1 MKKLF
6 LLSATAV
13 SLAVFSAVFTLSA
26 SAELPADPGLYYE
39 GIEDS
44 PRDFALYGLMGS
56 QDDSGAFGFD
66 PDSQLS
72 ETYFAVKGLLEAGY
86 DITLP
91 QIASA
96 VSFLSSQEPK
106 NKTEEAYV
114 LFGKKWSGV
123 DISGEIS
130 TLLADQNDDGGFGWK
145 KGYASDPLSSISVLK
160 VLDEYPSIYSSERN
174 AVVSFLQ
181 NLSGTGGMKYNAVSD
196 PDVYLSALLID
207 ALENQ
212 DSASFPAKG
221 NAKTFLE
228 NQASES
234 SFVYSNQLEAQ
245 AFSLWVGKKQYN
257 LDTFAPAFF
266 TEDLLYWQ
274 GSSGLIRQNITLTS
288 MALPFLPELIVANNV
303 SPNINILEP
312 DGVDDIASANF
323 SITWTDDDPDDDANI
338 SLYYDTDDAGEDGTL
353 IVADI
358 SEDDVIDSYIWG
370 ISAIPNGDYY
380 IYAVIDDGV
389 NTPVTSYSGGAVTVS
404 NNTPPTLDIV
414 AIDAS
419 QNLGT
424 VVIGYT
430 DEDPD
435 DNASISF
442 YYDTDNTGADGTLI
456 AENIPE
462 DDDDAS
468 GTDQYYWGASSLPVQ
483 EYYIYAVIDDGVNN
497 PVVTY
502 FSSPLLNQIPFCMGV
517 ETFARNPYTLECNMY
532 DTCNAPIGWEACSN
546 DVTPPIISGETNIIL
561 PAGSTSVSLSVNTNE
576 LALCKFDTAPGVDY
590 ESMSQSFTPVGN
602 SIHNKNIVGL
612 ADGNSYTYYVRCKD
626 WNENANTSD
635 FQISVSVGAP
645 IVNQTLY
652 EDGNDASDW
661 AVYDSSPNTPV
672 VPTVTAQ
679 NGDIVTSG
687 NGTSNLYGMFFPT
700 PETTRF
706 IAQWDWELSVNQL
719 QRIYFRVDTN
729 SGLKY
734 LRYRPENLNC
744 YAQDSTYVYCGIG
757 TEGDDGQRHTYI
769 RDLQAD
775 MDIVFPGEVINNV
788 SAVYIRGDS
797 KIDNIILKESITTS
811 GQGDPIASLTTIQK
825 TGNGL
830 GSLVLSATPDTESTF
845 TGWDGFYCGGTDDC
859 EVFLSESQSITTDFI
874 SNVTSFVPRKIFA
887 SSWLFPEAFAAKD
900 KQKDKKQ
907 KEKLKKEKLKKDKDS
922 KVKKS
927 DKLGTPNSKVGKSK
941 KTTIQPTAVFIENQG
956 QVPDHVLYYA
966 QIEGGFMYVT
976 TDGEVFYDLQKIDD
990 SSDSKKKGVDKK
1002 EGQKSE
1008 RTPEEE
1014 EARIQ
1019 GVVIKESFTV
1029 KGVKKKGK
1037 QKKSKQKK
1045 DGKSVLSEN
1054 ASNTNIR
1061 FLTKNGNKKAKTFE
1075 SLNLGE
1081 VAEGVE
1087 LRLTAKG
1094 KRVEKIFAV
1103 QPGADPSNLD
1113 IDLEGVKS
1121 TKVNDKGELEVE
1133 TDFGNATFTPPIA
1146 FQEKEGKREYIDIKY
1161 QSNGKKYTFDVEEDY
1176 DISEELF
1183 IDPLLSSTFIGG
1195 GSSDFIYDMDTDAN
1209 GNIIVAGK
1217 TYSSTF
1223 PTTPG
1228 AYDRYISGGYDSFV
1242 AKFDSSLNNLLSATY
1257 LGGSS
1262 TDYLTALAVDNSG
1275 NVYVAGRGR
1284 AGDYPGSGLYPY
1296 DQRNTVLLK
1305 FNSDLDTIIA
1315 AKMLGGTDGYTYPND
1330 IIIANDGSIFVAG
1343 YTESSQYPTTS
1354 GAVQTSAY
1362 GYGDMN
1368 GFISRFSNDF
1378 STLIASTYL
1387 GGDYTT
1393 YLRGITQDSNGN
1405 IYVVGDT
1412 DSEEFP
1418 VTPGAYDT
1426 DPDWYVDV
1434 FVTKLDPNLQNII
1447 DSTFFG
1453 GDDDDYAYRV
1463 KLDTAGNVVIIGD
1476 TYSYDLPT
1484 TSGAFDRS
1492 KSSYY
1497 DTYVAKFNS
1506 GLDTLLAATY
1516 IGGNDDEYPYDLLLD
1531 ANNNVYVTGETYSS
1545 NFPTTSGAFDET
1557 FNGVRDIYVSKFSPD
1572 LTTLQASTYLG
1583 GSSYERPY
1591 TLRSDSSGNVLLAGY
1606 SKSTNFP
1613 MTSGFDTSL
1622 GGTSYDG
1629 LVVSLSNDLASV
1641 SATAPNINVDLASV
1655 DYGYA
1660 FIGEGS
1666 QPQSF
1671 IVLSDGSDDLQIS
1684 NVELTGADPDE
1695 FTITDDTCSGQLVPS
1710 GTSCSIEV
1718 EFDPQLTGDISAS
1731 LEIDS
1736 NDSDTPT
1743 FSVPLSGYGLETTPT
1758 ITLPKTGDGNG
1769 TITITPIAEEGY
1781 EFVGWT
1787 GDGCSGMGDCVLDMS
1802 ESHSVGAEFTVAP

>member
-26 SAELPADPGLYYE
+26 SAELPDDPGLYYE
-39 GIEDS
+39 GVEDS

-106 NKTEEAYV
+106 NRTEEAYV

-234 SFVYSNQLEAQ
+234 SFVYSNHLEAQ

-274 GSSGLIRQNITLTS
+274 GSSGLIRQNITLTA
-288 MALPFLPELIVANNV
+288 MALPFLSE
-303 SPNINILEP
+303 
-312 DGVDDIASANF
+312 
-323 SITWTDDDPDDDANI
+323 SI
-338 SLYYDTDDAGEDGTL
+338 SVG
-353 IVADI
+353 
-358 SEDDVIDSYIWG
+358 
-370 ISAIPNGDYY
+370 
-380 IYAVIDDGV
+380 
-389 NTPVTSYSGGAVTVS
+389 
-404 NNTPPTLDIV
+404 NTPPIFSFISV
-414 AIDAS
+414 DAS
-419 QNLGT
+419 PNFNN
-424 VVIGYT
+424 IYIAYT

-435 DNASISF
+435 DNAIVSF
-442 YYDTDNTGADGTLI
+442 YYDTDDSGADGTLI
-456 AENIPE
+456 VGDISEDE
-462 DDDDAS
+462 DDTNNTADSYLWD
-468 GTDQYYWGASSLPVQ
+468 ASSLPVQ
-483 EYYIYAVIDDGVNN
+483 DYYIYATIDDGTNEAVTVYFADPIQYTAAFCADVVVSAKN
-497 PVVTY
+497 PYQTSPSCDEY
-502 FSSPLLNQIPFCMGV
+502 SSPCSVPS
-517 ETFARNPYTLECNMY
+517 
-532 DTCNAPIGWEACSN
+532 GWESCSD
-546 DVTPPIISGETNIIL
+546 DVTPPVISGETNIIL
-561 PAGSTSVSLSVNTNE
+561 PAGSTSVSLAISTDE
-576 LALCKFDTAPGVDY
+576 LASCKYDTVAGTDY
-590 ESMSQSFTPVGN
+590 ESMSDSFVQI
-602 SIHNKNIVGL
+602 SIFEHRKNIVGL
-612 ADGNSYTYYVRCKD
+612 AGGESYTYYVRCKD
-626 WNENANTSD
+626 TANNANTSD
-635 FQISVSVGAP
+635 FQISVSVGTP
-645 IVNQTLY
+645 VINQTLY

-661 AVYDSSPNTPV
+661 IIYDDIPNTPV
-672 VPTVTAQ
+672 VPSVTAQ

-687 NGTSNLYGMFFPT
+687 NGTANLYGMFFPT
-700 PETTRF
+700 PETTKF
-706 IAQWDWELSVNQL
+706 VAQWDLEFSVNQP
-719 QRIYFRVDTN
+719 QRIYFRVNTN
-729 SGLKY
+729 SGIKF

-744 YAQDSTYVYCGIG
+744 YAYDNTYVYCGIG
-757 TEGDDGQRHTYI
+757 IEGNDGQRHTYA

-775 MDIVFPGEVINNV
+775 MDIAFPGEIISSV
-788 SAVYIRGDS
+788 SAVYIRGDL
-797 KIDNIILKESITTS
+797 KIDNIILKESVTTS
-811 GQGDPIASLTTIQK
+811 GQGEPIASLTTIQK

-830 GSLVLSATPDTESTF
+830 GSLVLSASPDTESTF

-859 EVFLSESQSITTDFI
+859 EVFLSESQSITTNFI

-907 KEKLKKEKLKKDKDS
+907 KEKLKKDKDS

-927 DKLGTPNSKVGKSK
+927 DKLGTPNSQVGKSK

-990 SSDSKKKGVDKK
+990 SSDSKKKGADKK

-1045 DGKSVLSEN
+1045 DGKTVLSEN

-1061 FLTKNGNKKAKTFE
+1061 FLTKKGNKKAKTFE

-1121 TKVNDKGELEVE
+1121 TKVNKKGELEVE
-1133 TDFGNATFTPPIA
+1133 TDFGSATFTPPIA
-1146 FQEKEGKREYIDIKY
+1146 FQENNGKREYVDIKY

-1217 TYSSTF
+1217 TKSSAF

-1228 AYDRYISGGYDSFV
+1228 AYDIQLSGGYDSFV

-1315 AKMLGGTDGYTYPND
+1315 AKMLGGTDGYTYPNE

-1412 DSEEFP
+1412 DSDEFP
-1418 VTPGAYDT
+1418 VSSGAYDT
-1426 DPDWYVDV
+1426 NPDWYVDA
-1434 FVTKLDPNLQNII
+1434 FITRLSPDLSNIFA
-1447 DSTFFG
+1447 STFFG
-1453 GDDDDYAYRV
+1453 GDDDDYMYRV
-1463 KLDTAGNVVIIGD
+1463 KLDTSGNVVVIGD
-1476 TYSYDLPT
+1476 TYSSDLPT
-1484 TSGAFDRS
+1484 TSGAFDRT

-1497 DTYVAKFNS
+1497 DTYIAKFNPN
-1506 GLDTLLAATY
+1506 LNTLLASTY
-1516 IGGNDDEYPYDLLLD
+1516 IGGNDDEYPYDLMLD
-1531 ANNNVYVTGETYSS
+1531 ASNNIFVTGETYSS
-1545 NFPTTSGAFDET
+1545 NFPTTSGAFDED
-1557 FNGVRDIYVSKFSPD
+1557 FNGIRDIYISKFSPD
-1572 LTTLQASTYLG
+1572 LTALQASTYLG
-1583 GSSYERPY
+1583 GNSYERPY
-1591 TLRSDSSGNVLLAGY
+1591 AIQSDSSGDILLAGY
-1606 SKSTNFP
+1606 SRSMDFP
-1613 MTSGFDTSL
+1613 MAGGYDTSL
-1622 GGTSYDG
+1622 SASSYDG
-1629 LVVSLSNDLASV
+1629 MIARFNSELS
-1641 SATAPNINVDLASV
+1641 SAPMTQPNIGVSPDTT
-1655 DYGYA
+1655 DFGYA

-1718 EFDPQLTGDISAS
+1718 EFNPQLTGDISAS

-1743 FSVPLSGYGLETTPT
+1743 FSAPLSGYGLEATPT

-1787 GDGCSGMGDCVLDMS
+1787 GDGCSGTGDCVLDMS